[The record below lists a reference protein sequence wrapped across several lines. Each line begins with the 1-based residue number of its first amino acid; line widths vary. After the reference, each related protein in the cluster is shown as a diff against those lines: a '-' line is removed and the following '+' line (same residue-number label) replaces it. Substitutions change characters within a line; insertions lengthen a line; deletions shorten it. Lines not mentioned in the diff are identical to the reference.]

1 MDTKTYGPEFI
12 RDLIEETP
20 TTREL
25 LQQALEALYD
35 TREIDEPASG
45 LMNRIRSHLAKPEPA
60 WLTDIVGYGQF
71 VDGKL
76 VTCSQTEINVAIGS
90 KNIECRPLYSVK
102 EMTK

>member
-1 MDTKTYGPEFI
+1 M
-12 RDLIEETP
+12 

-25 LQQALEALYD
+25 LQMALDALED
-35 TREIDEPASG
+35 DGVFSVD
-45 LMNRIRSHLAKPEPA
+45 LMEDAAKQIRAHLAKPEPA

-76 VTCSQTEINVAIGS
+76 VACSQTEINVAIGS

-102 EMTK
+102 EQL